1 MLFINIDLLLLVDHM
16 VFMMTINLVMPND
29 VAIRV
34 LPCDW
39 CTDAPDLTFS
49 VVGGN
54 KHSSEYVCVH
64 SKKGS
69 VPMLTELMLTER
81 MLTLLFILTE
91 CSRRRDRNN
100 YEPVKR

>member
-1 MLFINIDLLLLVDHM
+1 MLFIDIELLLVDHM
-16 VFMMTINLVMPND
+16 VFMTTINLMMPND
-29 VAIRV
+29 NTTRV

-49 VVGGN
+49 VAGGN
-54 KHSSEYVCVH
+54 KHSSVRVCVYVCVH
-64 SKKGS
+64 FKKAS
-69 VPMLTELMLTER
+69 VLMLTER

-91 CSRRRDRNN
+91 RSRRRDRNN

>member
-1 MLFINIDLLLLVDHM
+1 M

-29 VAIRV
+29 NAIRF

-49 VVGGN
+49 VAGGCACACV
-54 KHSSEYVCVH
+54 YVCVH
-64 SKKGS
+64 SKKAS
-69 VPMLTELMLTER
+69 VLMLTER

-91 CSRRRDRNN
+91 RSRRRDRNN